1 MAVTSSEAFLK
12 VLKKSGLLSEEEFDE
27 VHQKYGGEDDPKGI
41 ARTLIKVGKINKWQA
56 LQLLSGRHAL
66 TLSKY
71 KLLDQIGS
79 DQSTRTYLAEHAQMG
94 RRVAIKTLSRRQA
107 TEAPELTKRFV
118 DQATKLAALDHR
130 NIIHAYD
137 VDSGDDRLYVVLEH
151 VEGLSLKQMLDEQ
164 GAMPAE
170 KVAHYVSQTA
180 AGLAYAHKHGHTHGD
195 IRPAN
200 LLVDNQDVVKIA
212 NLGVGGLTTSEQDDG
227 SEAASTAYVAPE
239 QSADEASGDHRSDI
253 YSLGCVMYALLTG
266 HPPASDG
273 SGPPSVLDE
282 RPDVHRLLATICG
295 RMMAHD
301 ANDRYQAAGD
311 IEQQLD
317 QWLKLVADAK
327 PASSHSQAASEGEP
341 ADAASDSQPP
351 KAAAPPPRKR
361 VQDKKAPEQKKPS
374 PAPEEPQVVAD
385 SPAKPKRTAAS
396 TKPAAASA
404 KPGEPGKAKKDAEA
418 KAKPGVA
425 VAAASGVPAADSAAK
440 PQEPAPADAAS
451 KKPAGAAAKESKLPG
466 MPEIPVT
473 EAKPSI
479 GAAGG
484 VAINTKGKR
493 RRKKGKPGKAGAV
506 AAADGAESGSKTAYI
521 IGGAIAGGAVLVGG
535 VILLIVL
542 FSGGDEDDIEL
553 AEGGNGEAA
562 AKDTDTTGTDSDGE
576 VGPES
581 DPESDPVLAAE
592 TDPVMVAET
601 DPVPDG
607 TSQESDPEST
617 DDVAS
622 GAATSKPT
630 DEPGTSDA
638 AGKTDSATQSKVG
651 EGDAAKAPTSPEE
664 KPVEKKPAEKPAE
677 KPAAEKPEAKKQP
690 AKPSKKPFV
699 DLPTLVS
706 LPELN
711 SADAMK
717 PKNLGKIH
725 AASDELC
732 FIKLRGG
739 ENASRGDQRF
749 VMRNA
754 DGGLAE
760 RDWEVFSRENES
772 APETK
777 IAHLSLGD
785 NSQFSFQWQP
795 EAKTQTLSAH
805 LSNCAFSFS
814 CRGESQIALLRQP
827 TRVDGLAVDFEKS
840 TTKAD
845 WDIDNPPDPSAI
857 RVEIAGVQGGKY
869 SVEPAPTMDAD
880 KGEAW
885 VKLEDGGGLLSLQ
898 VETSLKSSLQVT
910 LTPHVKLVPNR
921 EPERLNK
928 RKITQLKTQ
937 GQQAVQNVQNMVAYC
952 EQRLKAKGV
961 SENEKKRMLQ
971 PRLATFRSQLETAKA
986 GLQKV
991 ESLEKLLDNASL
1003 TVNLRVFFDAG
1014 STQVDLLRIGG

>member
-473 EAKPSI
+473 EAKPSS

-484 VAINTKGKR
+484 VAINTKGNR

-553 AEGGNGEAA
+553 VGPVFREVAQEYPDLDRSRTIHEAVRRLIEAMVNDVIDETRRRLAETKPNSAADVRHQPVPIVAFSEDMA
-562 AKDTDTTGTDSDGE
+562 AKEKALKEFLFENMYRHDKVNRMMDKGRGI
-576 VGPES
+576 
-581 DPESDPVLAAE
+581 
-592 TDPVMVAET
+592 
-601 DPVPDG
+601 
-607 TSQESDPEST
+607 
-617 DDVAS
+617 
-622 GAATSKPT
+622 
-630 DEPGTSDA
+630 
-638 AGKTDSATQSKVG
+638 VG
-651 EGDAAKAPTSPEE
+651 EL
-664 KPVEKKPAEKPAE
+664 
-677 KPAAEKPEAKKQP
+677 
-690 AKPSKKPFV
+690 F
-699 DLPTLVS
+699 DLYLKDPGS
-706 LPELN
+706 LP
-711 SADAMK
+711 D
-717 PKNLGKIH
+717 
-725 AASDELC
+725 DW
-732 FIKLRGG
+732 R
-739 ENASRGDQRF
+739 DQT
-749 VMRNA
+749 
-754 DGGLAE
+754 D
-760 RDWEVFSRENES
+760 
-772 APETK
+772 
-777 IAHLSLGD
+777 
-785 NSQFSFQWQP
+785 
-795 EAKTQTLSAH
+795 
-805 LSNCAFSFS
+805 
-814 CRGESQIALLRQP
+814 
-827 TRVDGLAVDFEKS
+827 
-840 TTKAD
+840 
-845 WDIDNPPDPSAI
+845 
-857 RVEIAGVQGGKY
+857 
-869 SVEPAPTMDAD
+869 
-880 KGEAW
+880 
-885 VKLEDGGGLLSLQ
+885 
-898 VETSLKSSLQVT
+898 
-910 LTPHVKLVPNR
+910 
-921 EPERLNK
+921 
-928 RKITQLKTQ
+928 
-937 GQQAVQNVQNMVAYC
+937 
-952 EQRLKAKGV
+952 
-961 SENEKKRMLQ
+961 
-971 PRLATFRSQLETAKA
+971 
-986 GLQKV
+986 
-991 ESLEKLLDNASL
+991 
-1003 TVNLRVFFDAG
+1003 DAG
-1014 STQVDLLRIGG
+1014 STVTARVVCDFIAGMTDRYALEEHDRLFQENSGI